1 MNTLLSMLFNNW
13 QRKGLALLSALI
25 IWLFVNHSIIE
36 TKTLSNVPIR
46 VINLPPDKTIQGLLP
61 NRLLTK
67 RVMLTLS
74 GTKDVIKDLEPG
86 DLEVL
91 LDVSTADND
100 DWVVHI
106 GKKNLVSLNPAIDL
120 THHVTQVSHHEFVLK
135 LSKLETAKIPIRI
148 LPPIGEPP
156 PGYEYLDVW
165 PQQLIQTVSGSEEE
179 IHALKLKGLDFELNL
194 NDVTKADLDALKV
207 SNALKH
213 DDEIGFLIPDKW
225 KKVTIPCDSNTEDIN
240 DPEAQTLR
248 IDFLRKG
255 SLPIN
260 KEIPIRVF
268 YPVQHSEIINPRT
281 FPLATNNRIHKTN
294 DITLLSLSLY
304 VRNVSRLFLDLV
316 TENMEIVII
325 AAPPGERDLLQW
337 SVEVINAHEIE
348 DMYVAFLLS
357 NLVNNSNGLPAVTT
371 RKEVVLRKRFRE
383 YMRRLTLYVSPERK
397 LHLESMLDEDSIRVS
412 PILGG

>member
-1 MNTLLSMLFNNW
+1 MNTLISLLFHNW

-36 TKTLSNVPIR
+36 TKTLSNIPIR

-74 GTKDVIKDLEPG
+74 GTKDIIKELESG

-100 DWVVHI
+100 DWVVHV
-106 GKKNLVSLNPAIDL
+106 GKKNLVSLNPSIDL
-120 THHVTQVSHHEFVLK
+120 VHHVTQVSHHEFVLK

-148 LPPIGEPP
+148 LPPKGEAPQ
-156 PGYEYLDVW
+156 GYEYLDMW

-179 IHALKLKGLDFELNL
+179 IKEIKLKGLDFTLNL
-194 NDVTKADLDALKV
+194 DDISKADLDALKT

-213 DDEIGFLIPDKW
+213 DDEISFMIPDKW
-225 KKVTIPCDSNTEDIN
+225 KKLAIPCDFKTEDIN

-255 SLPIN
+255 ILSLN
-260 KEIPIRVF
+260 KEISVQVF
-268 YPVQHSEIINPRT
+268 YPVQHSETINPKT
-281 FPLATNNRIHKTN
+281 YPLATNNRIQKVN
-294 DITLLSLSLY
+294 NIALLSLALY

-325 AAPPGERDLLQW
+325 AAPKSERDLLQW
-337 SVEVINAHEIE
+337 SVEVVNARELE

-357 NLVNNSNGLPAVTT
+357 NFVNSSNSLPVSTT
-371 RKEVVLRKRFRE
+371 RKEVVLRNRFRE
-383 YMRRLTLYVSPERK
+383 YMQRLILYVSPDRK
-397 LHLESMLDEDSIRVS
+397 LHLESMLDVNAIKVS
-412 PILGG
+412 PILEG